1 MQAAKM
7 DNDSFCGST
16 PDQFADQLWN
26 DLLAADS
33 YENRPVDNHD
43 LDQQQQQQ
51 DDHLRQASMLLDPDF
66 SWFNTTSSDCCSSA
80 AVTEALSL
88 GCGPAASEAL
98 SLIEERSMNHDHD
111 NLQELNNQLQEEM
124 MDNPIK
130 QLSSCGNMLP
140 PESDGEYLM
149 SMESDG
155 EEVESELT
163 DDCQVP
169 ELGMKFSTEEEAY
182 KFYYTYAKRI
192 GFKVRKGKVNRL
204 SNGTIRKR
212 FLYCTREGFKCSK
225 EAAKTTAKYHRK
237 ETRTG
242 CPAMVQFTIENGKWE
257 ISCFRPNH
265 NHELEGKSKL
275 IVGSHI
281 NALADHSMNKARME
295 AEAKA
300 EVEVEVEAEAK
311 AEATNCVEFHDK
323 YFTSLLHD
331 EKTNCIPLVDGQS
344 LIDCFRHAQLKE
356 PSFLYTMQVNDKNR
370 ITNFFWTDG
379 RSKIDYDCFGDV
391 LIVDTTLM
399 DGYNMIFATFLGL
412 NHHGKCVFFGGAL
425 LPDSSIASFVWL
437 LGTFMDFMGRRQPKT
452 IFTDWFH
459 CQEMEVAIKLVL
471 PETQH
476 LLGAWYVLLNATKHL
491 PKCCGQSDFDVLFK
505 KCIFDCESEE
515 DFESMWGSLLEQYEL
530 RDDIWLKSLYT
541 LRRKWSH
548 FCVEST
554 FSAGLLT
561 IQGRESISKFLN
573 KLTSEISSITPSNF
587 VLHYLKTAEQ
597 QRREELEED
606 FRSNESAPAIILRSS
621 PILKQAAKVYTCS
634 MFRLFQEE
642 LLECLSLGIEEI
654 SGDDHGVN
662 STKFRLTDQE
672 SGTKTKFVEFNSLES
687 CVTCSCKKY
696 ESVGILC
703 VHALKVLNMK
713 NIFCIPPQYILK
725 RWTKS
730 AKDGVV
736 VVEDVQ
742 ESEGEVA
749 DESMRSMHIYKTK
762 LKRKAVDVIT
772 KALTVDNQ
780 LTWMRVEDYLNMAL
794 KRVEEVS
801 TRDAAMS
808 SRIDQEQVLNIGTM
822 KSQLKRK
829 KCENEAASVGS
840 VQIKSK
846 SSSDCAITHQ
856 HLLKEVTKGDDQGSR
871 RAVSHSICIEENSQQ
886 SVFRSPRPPL
896 PSQSASIQVRPD
908 HGKSSLSVQEC
919 WKERSTRGMMTE
931 KRIMAKMEEME
942 KVILKLS
949 YEHHNIVT
957 SFKAQRSKTTNL
969 GESGTTTYRR

>member
-1 MQAAKM
+1 M
-7 DNDSFCGST
+7 DIDSFCGST
-16 PDQFADQLWN
+16 PDQLWN

-43 LDQQQQQQ
+43 HDHQLQQQQQQ
-51 DDHLRQASMLLDPDF
+51 QQIQLQQHDLLRQPSMLSDPEF
-66 SWFNTTSSDCCSSA
+66 SWFNATSSDCCSAAA
-80 AVTEALSL
+80 AVSEALRL
-88 GCGPAASEAL
+88 DCGASEAV
-98 SLIEERSMNHDHD
+98 SLTAERSRNHDHD
-111 NLQELNNQLQEEM
+111 HDQELHNQLQEEM

-130 QLSSCGNMLP
+130 QLSGCGNMLP
-140 PESDGEYLM
+140 PESDGEDLM
-149 SMESDG
+149 SMESNG
-155 EEVESELT
+155 EEVESEST
-163 DDCQVP
+163 DNFQVR
-169 ELGMKFSTEEEAY
+169 ELGMKFSSEEEAY
-182 KFYYTYAKRI
+182 KFYTTYAKRI
-192 GFKVRKGKVNRL
+192 GFKVRRGKVNRL

-212 FLYCTREGFKCSK
+212 YFYCSKQGFKCSK
-225 EAAKTTAKYHRK
+225 EAAKKTAKNHRK

-242 CPAMVQFTIENGKWE
+242 CLAMVQFTIENGKWE
-257 ISCFRPNH
+257 ITRFRPTH

-275 IVGSHI
+275 IVGSDS
-281 NALADHSMNKARME
+281 NALEDHSMNKART
-295 AEAKA
+295 
-300 EVEVEVEAEAK
+300 EVEAEAE

-331 EKTNCIPLVDGQS
+331 EKTNCIQLVDGQS
-344 LIDCFRHAQLKE
+344 IIDCFRHIQLKE

-391 LIVDTTLM
+391 LILDTMLM

-412 NHHGKCVFFGGAL
+412 NHHGKCVLFGGAL
-425 LPDSSIASFVWL
+425 LLDSSIASFEWL
-437 LGTFMDFMGRRQPKT
+437 LRTFMDFMGRRQPKT

-459 CQEMEVAIKLVL
+459 CQAMEVAIELVL
-471 PETQH
+471 PGTHH
-476 LLGAWYVLLNATKHL
+476 LLGAWYVLQNATKHL
-491 PKCCGQSDFDVLFK
+491 PKFCEQSDFDNLFK

-530 RDDIWLKSLYT
+530 RDDKWLKSLYA

-548 FCVEST
+548 FCFEST
-554 FSAGLLT
+554 FSAGLQS
-561 IQGRESISKFLN
+561 IQGRESISKFLH
-573 KLTSEISSITPSNF
+573 KLTSEIKSITPSDF

-606 FRSNESAPAIILRSS
+606 FCGNESAPAIILRSS
-621 PILKQAAKVYTCS
+621 AILKQAAKVYTCS

-642 LLECLSLGIEEI
+642 LLECLSLGSEEI
-654 SGDDHGVN
+654 SSDDHGVN
-662 STKFRLTDQE
+662 TTKFKLTDQE
-672 SGTKTKFVEFNSLES
+672 SGTKTRFVEFNSLES

-713 NIFCIPPQYILK
+713 NIFHIPPQYILK

-749 DESMRSMHIYKTK
+749 DESMRHMHLYKTK
-762 LKRKAVDVIT
+762 LKRKAADVIT
-772 KALTVDNQ
+772 KALAVDNQ

-794 KRVEEVS
+794 KRVEEVL

-808 SRIDQEQVLNIGTM
+808 SGIDQEEVSNIGTM

-829 KCENEAASVGS
+829 KCENEAMSVGS

-846 SSSDCAITHQ
+846 SSSDCAITHL

-871 RAVSHSICIEENSQQ
+871 RAVSHSNCIEENSQQ
-886 SVFRSPRPPL
+886 SVFRSARPPL
-896 PSQSASIQVRPD
+896 PLQSTSIQVRPD
-908 HGKSSLSVQEC
+908 HGKSSVSVQEC
-919 WKERSTRGMMTE
+919 WKERSPRGMVTE

-942 KVILKLS
+942 KEILKLR
-949 YEHHNIVT
+949 YEHRNIVT
-957 SFKAQRSKTTNL
+957 SLNKPQGSKTTNL
-969 GESGTTTYRR
+969 PGESGTTTYRR